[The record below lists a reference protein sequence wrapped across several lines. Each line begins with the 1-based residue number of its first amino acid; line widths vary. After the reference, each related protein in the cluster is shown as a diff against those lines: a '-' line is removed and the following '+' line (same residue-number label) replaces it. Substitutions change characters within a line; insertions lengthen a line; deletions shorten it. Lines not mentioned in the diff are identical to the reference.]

1 MEKLKNLLEMIF
13 NLFKKDDIPFRKLLN
28 TNNWF
33 NYKRFYRKITKE
45 KEFKV
50 FVEIGSWK
58 GHSTRYLGKLLKD
71 RDIVIYAID
80 LFDMTYKKY
89 DSLEKKYMFEIFNY
103 NIKKLN
109 NIEPIKSISWEA
121 SEGFN
126 NASVDF
132 VFIDAD
138 HTYSSVKKDIQSWLP
153 KVKKGGIISGH
164 DYFNPCGVKQAV
176 DEIFSDKVEFYDKCW
191 FVRIL

>member
-1 MEKLKNLLEMIF
+1 MIF
-13 NLFKKDDIPFRKLLN
+13 NFFKKDDIPFRKLLN

-33 NYKRFYRKITKE
+33 NYKRFYKKITKE
-45 KEFKV
+45 NDFKV

-58 GHSTRYLGKLLKD
+58 GHSTSYLGNLLKD
-71 RDIVIYAID
+71 KGIVIYAID
-80 LFDMTYKKY
+80 LFDNTYKEY

-103 NIKKLN
+103 NIRKLN
-109 NIEPIKSISWEA
+109 NIESIKSNSWEA
-121 SEGFN
+121 SERFK

-138 HTYSSVKKDIQSWLP
+138 HSYNSVKKDIESWLP

-176 DEIFSDKVEFYDKCW
+176 DEIFLDKVEFYDKCW
-191 FVRIL
+191 FVRL

>member
-33 NYKRFYRKITKE
+33 NYKRFYKKITKE
-45 KEFKV
+45 KEYKV

-80 LFDMTYKKY
+80 LFDMTYKEY
-89 DSLEKKYMFEIFNY
+89 DSIEKKYLFEIFNY
-103 NIKKLN
+103 NIRRLN

-121 SEGFN
+121 SEKFN

-138 HTYSSVKKDIQSWLP
+138 HTYSSVKKDIESWLP

-191 FVRIL
+191 FVRI

>member
-80 LFDMTYKKY
+80 LFDMTYKEY

-103 NIKKLN
+103 NIKRLN

-191 FVRIL
+191 FVRI